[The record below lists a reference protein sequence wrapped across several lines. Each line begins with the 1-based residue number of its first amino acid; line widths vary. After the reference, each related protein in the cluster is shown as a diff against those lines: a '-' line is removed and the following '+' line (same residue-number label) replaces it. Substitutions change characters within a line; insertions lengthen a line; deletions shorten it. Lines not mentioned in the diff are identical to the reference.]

1 MFPVKIIQ
9 RKQSEICIELICK
22 LSNLAYTIVFPSN
35 ATEISMRTCIHL
47 IGISDKFLL
56 SFSFFIFFYFFSL
69 FSYQILMCFI
79 YTLFFFFCVYMSC
92 SIVGFYCM
100 IACAPTNSQD
110 AELGVS
116 HYTLIYLLTYYFT
129 HLPHPAN
136 LSYRSMCMSI

>member
-56 SFSFFIFFYFFSL
+56 SFSFFIFFYFF
-69 FSYQILMCFI
+69 
-79 YTLFFFFCVYMSC
+79 LFFQFVFLSNPNVLYLHIIFFLLCIYVLLNC
-92 SIVGFYCM
+92 WILLHDCM
-100 IACAPTNSQD
+100 CPHQL
-110 AELGVS
+110 LGCWTRCKS
-116 HYTLIYLLTYYFT
+116 LYTYIFTDLLLYSSSSPCQLI
-129 HLPHPAN
+129 
-136 LSYRSMCMSI
+136 I